1 MSRNLV
7 PVLSLTAGTF
17 INVRMVS
24 YLNSNRGRGSVIDR
38 LTLQEQLINLLSGPL
53 ILMQLLRILVPMAL
67 SDIFQESYNSL
78 VASPGQFQILTNP
91 PF

>member
-1 MSRNLV
+1 MSRNLL

-53 ILMQLLRILVPMAL
+53 ILMQLLRILVPMGAL
-67 SDIFQESYNSL
+67 SNIFQESYNS
-78 VASPGQFQILTNP
+78 GQFQILTNP